1 MSYAIRIEAPA
12 LVIKFGT
19 SQEGKKQQ
27 KKHIEFTFSSDEKKD
42 IKHALMANRKVMKI
56 YI

>member
-27 KKHIEFTFSSDEKKD
+27 KKHIEFTFSSDEKNIWNMHWWQIEK
-42 IKHALMANRKVMKI
+42 
-56 YI
+56 